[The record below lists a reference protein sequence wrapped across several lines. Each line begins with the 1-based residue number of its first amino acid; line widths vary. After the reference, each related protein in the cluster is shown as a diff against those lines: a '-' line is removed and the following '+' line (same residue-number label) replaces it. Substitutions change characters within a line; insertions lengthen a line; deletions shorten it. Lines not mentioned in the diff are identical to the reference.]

1 MIKYIIYFV
10 KNYNM
15 INRGWIKLA
24 VIIIIVLIIILLVYK
39 KMYQKENFQIQ
50 LNKFLK
56 KYKGVKILKKPLEF
70 SYHHN
75 LLSRKEANEIINWAR
90 PLILPSKTVLDF
102 KNECYKIYNIRTN
115 SNTWVDFDKFKS
127 TQRIVSYLSKYI
139 DLPQS
144 HFESFQVVHY
154 KPGEK
159 YDYHYD
165 ICMDPKDKE
174 CVISLDEHIS
184 GIRRYTFFIYLNDVE
199 KGGETDFKY
208 AGFKVK
214 PECGKGILWK
224 NTINKGNIEIT
235 NFNALHAGLPPI
247 KGEKWGMNIW
257 IRSKPYRHDQQQ
269 PEFSSND

>member
-1 MIKYIIYFV
+1 MIQNSLKIIT
-10 KNYNM
+10 
-15 INRGWIKLA
+15 RGWIKVA
-24 VIIIIVLIIILLVYK
+24 GIMIIVSIIILLVYK
-39 KMYQKENFQIQ
+39 IMYQKEDFQLYQKENFQIQ
-50 LNKFLK
+50 LNEFLK
-56 KYKGVKILKKPLEF
+56 KYKSVKTINEPLEF

-75 LLSRKEANEIINWAR
+75 LLSRKEANEIIKWAR
-90 PLILPSKTVLDF
+90 SH
-102 KNECYKIYNIRTN
+102 IRPARLAIDSTRQIPELRNN
-115 SNTWVDFDKFKS
+115 SNTWFDFDKFKS

-165 ICMDPKDKE
+165 ICMDPKNKE

-224 NTINKGNIEIT
+224 NTINKGNIEMT

-269 PEFSSND
+269 PEFSSNN